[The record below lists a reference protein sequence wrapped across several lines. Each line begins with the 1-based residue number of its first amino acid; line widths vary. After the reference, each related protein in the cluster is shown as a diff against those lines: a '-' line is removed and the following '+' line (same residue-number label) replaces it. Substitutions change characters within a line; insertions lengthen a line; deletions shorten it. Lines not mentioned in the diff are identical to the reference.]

1 VIKAI
6 VFDVDN
12 TLVDFTKWKN
22 AAVDAAIGAMIDA
35 GLDLTREQAH
45 KKIFEIYE
53 RKGIEYQEVFDDFLH
68 EVLGYVDYRV
78 LAAGI
83 VAYRRAREGALVSY
97 PHVSL
102 ALLRL
107 FRMHLKL
114 AVVSDAPRMQVWMRL
129 VQLGV
134 DMFFDTVVTFDDT
147 GVRKPAPEPFRKALE
162 LLEVRPEEAVMV
174 GDWAE
179 RDIIGAKTL
188 GMYTVFARYGDEFGT
203 NVSGADF
210 EVNDVLELIPIV
222 EKLSGTE
229 SHHEDHET
237 PRSRKRN

>member
-1 VIKAI
+1 MIRAI

-12 TLVDFTKWKN
+12 TLVDFRKWKN
-22 AAVDAAIGAMIDA
+22 AAVDAAVVAMIDA
-35 GLDLTREQAH
+35 GLDLSAEQAH
-45 KKIFEIYE
+45 RRISEIYE
-53 RKGIEYQEVFDDFLH
+53 RKGIEYQGVFDDFLH
-68 EVLGYVDYRV
+68 EILGYIDHRI

-97 PHVSL
+97 PHVNL

-147 GVRKPAPEPFRKALE
+147 GVRKPAPEPFQKALE
-162 LLEVRPEEAVMV
+162 LLGVRPEEAVMV

-179 RDIIGAKTL
+179 RDIVGAKTL
-188 GMYTVFARYGDEFGT
+188 GMHTVFARYGDEFGT
-203 NVSGADF
+203 KVSGADF
-210 EVNDVLELIPIV
+210 EINDVLELIPIV
-222 EKLSGTE
+222 ERLNSN
-229 SHHEDHET
+229 
-237 PRSRKRN
+237 RS

>member
-1 VIKAI
+1 VIRAV

-12 TLVDFTKWKN
+12 TLVDFRKWKN
-22 AAVDAAIGAMIDA
+22 AAVDAAVVAMIDA
-35 GLDLTREQAH
+35 GLDLTQEQARR
-45 KKIFEIYE
+45 KIFAIYDE
-53 RKGIEYQEVFDDFLH
+53 KGIEYQGVFDDFLH
-68 EVLGYVDYRV
+68 DVLGYIDHRI

-97 PHVSL
+97 PHVNL

-162 LLEVRPEEAVMV
+162 LMQVQPAEAVMV

-179 RDIIGAKTL
+179 RDIVGAKTL

-203 NVSGADF
+203 KVSGADF
-210 EVNDVLELIPIV
+210 EVSDVLELIPIV
-222 EKLSGTE
+222 EKLSG
-229 SHHEDHET
+229 SASDHKGTRT
-237 PRSRKRN
+237 PRARKRK